1 MGNQPTVKVDW
12 KVAIC
17 KEQFIRMLHHVGLP
31 PTDIDYVYSDGP
43 TFNELVVRGNC
54 RMTLFTGSQAIA
66 EKLTLDLRGR
76 VKLEDAGFDWKVL
89 GPDVSEIEY
98 VAWQSDQDAYAFSG
112 QKCSAQSMLLCHEN
126 WVSAGIFDKLRER
139 ANRRNL
145 A

>member
-31 PTDIDYVYSDGP
+31 TTDIDYVYSDGP

-76 VKLEDAGFDWKVL
+76 VKLEDAGFDWKIL
-89 GPDVSEIEY
+89 GPDVSEEEY
-98 VAWQSDQDAYAFSG
+98 VGWVCDQDAYACSG
-112 QKCSAQSMLLCHEN
+112 QKCSAQSILFAHSN
-126 WVSAGIFDKLRER
+126 WTKAGVLDRMQS
-139 ANRRNL
+139 L
-145 A
+145 AA